1 MKEVF
6 VFFGSLS
13 LGEFLIVWTS
23 VAAVAF
29 FYLLLLYYLIQIE
42 KDLNVLMR
50 NIKKIYDSL

>member
-6 VFFGSLS
+6 VFLGRLS

-23 VAAVAF
+23 VTAVAL
-29 FYLLLLYYLIQIE
+29 FYLLLLYYLSQIE